1 MGFLSTRY
9 ALPPT
14 ASFAESRSLPM
25 SGPVRIGLVAGE
37 ASGDSLGA
45 GLIKALRRHYPDAVF
60 EGLGGPHMQAEGFRS
75 LYSMERLSVMGLVEP
90 LKRLPELLT
99 IRRGLRRHFLK
110 WQPAVVVGIDAPD
123 FNLGFEL
130 QLRRA
135 GLKTA
140 HYVSPS
146 VWAWRRGRIKK
157 IARAVDLMLTL
168 LPFEAEFYREHRV
181 PVVYVGH
188 PLADEIPLVPDQA
201 QARRDLSL
209 PPDGPILALLPG
221 SRGGEV
227 ELLGPLFLQVA
238 RWCRRRLPALTLVL
252 PAANPARRRQIDAQ
266 LEHAPDLAI
275 TVLDGK
281 SHAAMA
287 AADAVLMASGT
298 TALEAMLLKRP
309 MVVSY
314 RVGKLTHVL
323 VSRMVKLPYVSLP
336 NLLAKRVLVPEFLQD
351 DATVENLGEALLA
364 YLMHP
369 ENTAQLRQQF
379 LALHLDLRRDANATA
394 AKALAALIET
404 GGR

>member
-1 MGFLSTRY
+1 MST
-9 ALPPT
+9 
-14 ASFAESRSLPM
+14 
-25 SGPVRIGLVAGE
+25 PVRIGLVAGE
-37 ASGDSLGA
+37 ASGDGLGA
-45 GLIKALRRHYPDAVF
+45 GLIKALRHYYPDAVF
-60 EGLGGPHMQAEGFRS
+60 EGLGGPRMQAEGFRS
-75 LYSMERLSVMGLVEP
+75 LYPLERLSVMGLVEP
-90 LKRLPELLT
+90 LKRLPELLR
-99 IRRGLRRHFLK
+99 IRRNLKHHFLS
-110 WQPAVVVGIDAPD
+110 WQPAVVIGIDAPD
-123 FNLGFEL
+123 FNLGLEL

-168 LPFEAEFYREHRV
+168 LPFEADFYREHRV

-188 PLADEIPLVPDQA
+188 PLADEIPLVADQA
-201 QARRDLSL
+201 QARRYLNL

-227 ELLGPLFLQVA
+227 ELLGPLFLEVA
-238 RWCRRRLPALTLVL
+238 HWCRQRLPALTFVL
-252 PAANPARRRQIDAQ
+252 PAANSARRSQIDA
-266 LEHAPDLAI
+266 LLKDAPDLAV

-281 SHAAMA
+281 SQAAMA
-287 AADAVLMASGT
+287 AADVVLMASGT

-314 RVGKLTHVL
+314 RVGRLTHLV

-336 NLLAKRVLVPEFLQD
+336 NLLAKQVLVPEFLQD
-351 DATVENLGEALLA
+351 DATVESLGQALLA
-364 YLMHP
+364 YLVHP
-369 ENTAQLRQQF
+369 ERGAQLRDEF
-379 LALHLDLRRDANATA
+379 LALHLELKRDASAVA
-394 AKALAALIET
+394 AQALAALIAT